1 MLEIVVRAAIGTQV
15 LALVVQLCLW
25 TFRVRR
31 PKLLLSIWTAVL
43 IASMAMPAILLAM
56 AASGTGAVRASEPH
70 WISAGSKWPAGLYLF
85 VTALLVLRLLWGL
98 TLSLKMLRATRPVA
112 ADWAIG
118 NRLRTCTW
126 IGAPVTVGSHML
138 LPAEC
143 VNWDAHRRR
152 AVLAHQA
159 ARAARGDFYVQLL
172 SQIHRSVFWFSPLAW
187 WLHRRLTALSE
198 LASDD
203 AAIATLGDR
212 PSYAAIL
219 RDIARLPR
227 ISFMGVAMARPATV
241 RQRIARLMTDEQPN
255 ASLSRD
261 AKNAG
266 IHHEENGRHLGAR
279 NIRHRPVVRFHDRV
293 GHQDGRPMRRVV

>member
-25 TFRVRR
+25 TLRVRR

-43 IASMAMPAILLAM
+43 IASMAMLAILLAM
-56 AASGTGAVRASEPH
+56 AASGAGAARALEPH
-70 WISAGSKWPAGLYLF
+70 WISAGSKWPAGIYLS
-85 VTALLVLRLLWGL
+85 VTGLLVLRLLRGL

-118 NRLRTCTW
+118 TRLRTSTW
-126 IGAPVTVGSHML
+126 IGAPVTIGSHML

-143 VNWDAHRRR
+143 VNWDARRR
-152 AVLAHQA
+152 CAVLAHQA
-159 ARAARGDFYVQLL
+159 ARVASGDFYVQLL
-172 SQIHRSVFWFSPLAW
+172 SQIHWSVFWFSPLAW

-203 AAIATLGDR
+203 AAIATLGDCL
-212 PSYAAIL
+212 SYASIL
-219 RDIARLPR
+219 RDLARLPR
-227 ISFMGVAMARPATV
+227 ISFMGVAMARPTTV
-241 RQRIARLMTDEQPN
+241 RQRIARLTTDEHPN

-261 AKNAG
+261 AK
-266 IHHEENGRHLGAR
+266 EENGRHVAR
-279 NIRHRPVVRFHDRV
+279 NIRRRPVVRFHDRV
-293 GHQDGRPMRRVV
+293 GHQDGRPMLRVV